1 MVEGISWV
9 SEGIRASYWGSK
21 KEWKVGS
28 TVEFREIVFGSSS
41 CEAVKSNA
49 APWFEMISSGM

>member
-1 MVEGISWV
+1 M
-9 SEGIRASYWGSK
+9 RASYWGSK
-21 KEWKVGS
+21 KEWTVGS